1 MALPLL
7 FTLPPSNRHELI
19 LLDPSSKPSLKALNK
34 QITSTIASSPNCAE
48 CTSFFSLSLSLSL
61 SFFPLYLLHPI
72 LPLHS
77 PPNPHPDPK
86 LTTAHKVMGKYKAAD
101 GPAERI
107 EEFKMHWNPKERDPK
122 IWPEHTIVTEENF
135 GAILEVL
142 KLSPA
147 SGVLEVK
154 VGKPDA

>member
-48 CTSFFSLSLSLSL
+48 CMFYFSLSLSLSL
-61 SFFPLYLLHPI
+61 SVSTKPR
-72 LPLHS
+72 
-77 PPNPHPDPK
+77 PDPK
-86 LTTAHKVMGKYKAAD
+86 LTTAHTVMGKYKSAD

-122 IWPEHTIVTEENF
+122 IWPEYTIVTEENF

-154 VGKPDA
+154 VGKADE